1 MSFFILLITLT
12 VLIFVHEL
20 GHLIAAR
27 LIGVKVRTISIGFG
41 RSLYSHQDRTGT
53 LWKLSIFPFGG
64 YVQLDD
70 ENSTNLDL
78 CNQSSTKLFNSCSLI
93 EKSFVALAG
102 PFANIIF
109 AFLLIFF
116 VTWVSGFKLLPI
128 IGSIGSDLTTQLS
141 GLKEN
146 DKFVAINGSNVNS
159 FYEID
164 SLLRSKLLLDQKV
177 TVTIMRD
184 DYLIEIDLKFN
195 NEIRKKIINE
205 GIAKVGLSPGIK
217 GFRVMNV
224 KADSLG
230 EKIGFKKNDLILSI
244 NGEPLNTVESRVH
257 ITNKSPIQVFSV
269 SRDRVGD
276 IEKTMNVE
284 FFVQQN
290 EDEYLGLEISP
301 YYTNQKP
308 LSAFES
314 FKKTGA
320 LIISFVTYVFIT
332 VGNFLSGTSVD
343 FSGPLEAGSFIS
355 KGVSSSYSDYIL
367 IVSILSLS
375 IGVINLMPLPAL
387 DGGNFLIYLVEYI
400 RGKPF
405 STHFLSI
412 LQKISITFIFFVVLI
427 VLLIDLKNL
436 F

>member
-1 MSFFILLITLT
+1 MSFFMLLITLT
-12 VLIFVHEL
+12 ALIFIHEL
-20 GHLIAAR
+20 GHLTAAR
-27 LIGVKVRTISIGFG
+27 IIRVKVRTISIGFG
-41 RSLYSHQDRTGT
+41 RSLYSYQDRTGT
-53 LWKLSIFPFGG
+53 LWKLSIFPLGG
-64 YVQLDD
+64 YVQLDED
-70 ENSTNLDL
+70 NRNDL
-78 CNQSSTKLFNSCSLI
+78 NFCNQLSTKSFNSCSFI

-109 AFLLIFF
+109 ASLLIFS

-128 IGSIGSDLTTQLS
+128 IGSVGSDFATELS

-146 DKFVAINGSNVNS
+146 DKFVAIDGSNVNS

-164 SLLRSKLLLDQKV
+164 TFLRSKLLLNKKV
-177 TVTIMRD
+177 PVKIIRD
-184 DYLIEIDLKFN
+184 DRLIEIDLKFN
-195 NEIRKKIINE
+195 NETRKKIINE
-205 GIAKVGLSPGIK
+205 GISKVGLLPGIN
-217 GFRVMNV
+217 GFTVTNV
-224 KADSLG
+224 KADSIG

-244 NGEPLNTVESRVH
+244 NGKPLNTVESKVH
-257 ITNKSPIQVFSV
+257 ITNKSSMQVFSV
-269 SRDRVGD
+269 SRDRTGD
-276 IEKTMNVE
+276 IEKTMNVD

-290 EDEYLGLEISP
+290 EDESLGLEISP
-301 YYTNQKP
+301 YYTNQKS

-320 LIISFVTYVFIT
+320 LIISFVTYVFTT
-332 VGNFLSGTSVD
+332 VGNFLSSASVD

-355 KGVSSSYSDYIL
+355 KGISNSFSEYIL

-375 IGVINLMPLPAL
+375 IGVLNLMPLPAL

-405 STHFLSI
+405 SKDFLSI
-412 LQKISITFIFFVVLI
+412 LQKISITFIFFAVMVVF
-427 VLLIDLKNL
+427 LIDLKNL

>member
-12 VLIFVHEL
+12 ALIFVHEL

-41 RSLYSHQDRTGT
+41 RSLYSHQDRNGT

-70 ENSTNLDL
+70 ENSANLDL
-78 CNQSSTKLFNSCSLI
+78 CDQSSTKLFNSCSLI

-109 AFLLIFF
+109 AFLLIFSN
-116 VTWVSGFKLLPI
+116 TWMSGFKLLPI
-128 IGSIGSDLTTQLS
+128 IGSIGSEFATELS

-146 DKFVAINGSNVNS
+146 DKFVAINGSNVKS
-159 FYEID
+159 FHEVD

-177 TVTIMRD
+177 SVTIMRD
-184 DYLIEIDLKFN
+184 NYSIDIDLKFN
-195 NEIRKKIINE
+195 NEIRKKIIDE

-217 GFRVMNV
+217 GFRVTDV
-224 KADSLG
+224 KANSIG
-230 EKIGFKKNDLILSI
+230 EKVGFKKNDLILSI
-244 NGEPLNTVESRVH
+244 NREPLNTVESRVH
-257 ITNKSPIQVFSV
+257 ITNKSSTQIFSV
-269 SRDRVGD
+269 SRDRMGD
-276 IEKTMNVE
+276 IEKTE
-284 FFVQQN
+284 KLDFFVQQN
-290 EDEYLGLEISP
+290 EDESLGLKISP
-301 YYTNQKP
+301 YYTNQKS

-320 LIISFVTYVFIT
+320 LIISFVTHVFTT

-343 FSGPLEAGSFIS
+343 FSSPLKAGSFIS
-355 KGVSSSYSDYIL
+355 KGISSSYSDYIL

-375 IGVINLMPLPAL
+375 IGVLNLMPLPML

-405 STHFLSI
+405 SKDFLSI
-412 LQKISITFIFFVVLI
+412 LQKTSIVFIFFAVTV